1 MIMPRGRKKG
11 SSNAGPHMT
20 VKQHRNGTFSL
31 NICNGGAS
39 AKLFLLDGDGS
50 FERVVGAEEYV
61 DVWNDEKVARS
72 KRGYSKGQS
81 GYLARGAVV
90 KTAEKEDVVKAVT
103 TAFKAVQKIVE
114 AGGLKK
120 TPKAKVEIIP
130 LG

>member
-1 MIMPRGRKKG
+1 MPRGRKNG

-20 VKQHRNGTFSL
+20 VKEHRNGTFTL

-39 AKLFLLDGDGS
+39 AKLFMLDGDGS
-50 FERVVGAEEYV
+50 FEKVVGADEYV

-72 KRGYSKGQS
+72 KRGYAKGQD

-90 KTAEKEDVVKAVT
+90 KAADKEEVVKAVT
-103 TAFKAVQKIVE
+103 GAFKAVQKIVE

-120 TPKAKVEIIP
+120 SSKAKVEIIP
-130 LG
+130 LT